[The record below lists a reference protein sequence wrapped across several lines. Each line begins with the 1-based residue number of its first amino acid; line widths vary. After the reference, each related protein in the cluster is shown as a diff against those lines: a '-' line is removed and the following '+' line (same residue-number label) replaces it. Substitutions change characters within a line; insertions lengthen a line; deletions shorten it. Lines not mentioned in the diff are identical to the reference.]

1 MVFLKHKTYS
11 FLFVLFFLLE
21 CAYSQSSKSVSNDL
35 KIADIG
41 FRLDQFST
49 VLMDAVDKQ
58 KGLLPFD
65 SLKNEISTVF
75 SSTPSILR
83 SIETK
88 NFLEAK
94 KAEAFSKY
102 FPQIRGSFSTG
113 DQKINYPDRSSLN
126 DQGRISSDGVTISQ
140 LLFDFGATSK
150 TYQSS
155 DESRKA
161 GLAKIQQERSVALLG
176 LIRAR
181 IELRRTS
188 QRLELVNAFLE
199 SRKQFLDLVR
209 QKADLGVSSNADI
222 IRAESKVFEAADEL
236 PFALKR
242 FNEAKLRYKELYGR
256 EHKGVDAYQGPVISI
271 TEFEDID
278 STLDSLSSVIEA
290 RGMLKSTEFDYEAAR
305 AKLLGTTQL
314 ESSSTKSRTNLYGPR
329 NDSSVQLVY
338 RVEFYNGGA
347 QMSAIDQAAARR
359 NELKWEVERIER
371 EQRRLLEESFASY
384 LAQRT
389 SVTSRISVL
398 RGSKAASDIT
408 KELFNYSR
416 SSLTDV
422 FKVQEDYLAAAKNLV
437 ETESD
442 LQVAYYELLHAYNF
456 LIKKFELS
464 I

>member
-1 MVFLKHKTYS
+1 MEFLKLKDIS
-11 FLFVLFFLLE
+11 FALALALLGNLVH
-21 CAYSQSSKSVSNDL
+21 AQTPQIVSNDL

-41 FRLDQFST
+41 IRLDRFSMG
-49 VLMDAVDKQ
+49 LMDAVEKQ
-58 KGLLPFD
+58 KGVQSFE
-65 SLKNEISTVF
+65 SLKSEVSSVF
-75 SSTPSILR
+75 ASTPSILR
-83 SIETK
+83 TIETQG
-88 NFLEAK
+88 LLDAK
-94 KAEAFSKY
+94 KAEAFSR
-102 FPQIRGSFSTG
+102 FLPQVRGSFSSG
-113 DQKINYPDRSSLN
+113 DQKVRYSDRSSLN
-126 DQGRISSDGVTISQ
+126 DQGRISSNGVTISQ

-161 GLAKIQQERSVALLG
+161 GLAKIQQDRSSALLA
-176 LIRAR
+176 LIRSR

-209 QKADLGVSSNADI
+209 QKASLGVNSNADI

-242 FNEAKLRYKELYGR
+242 FNEAKLRYKELYGK
-256 EHKGVDAYQGPVISI
+256 ENKGVDAYQGPAFNSA
-271 TEFEDID
+271 EFEDAD
-278 STLDSLSSVIEA
+278 SMLETLGTVIEA
-290 RGMLKSTEFDYEAAR
+290 RGMLKAAENDYEAAKAR
-305 AKLLGTTQL
+305 LLGTTQL
-314 ESSSTKSRTNLYGPR
+314 ESSTNKSRTDLYGPR
-329 NDSSVQLVY
+329 SDSSLQVVY
-338 RVEFYNGGA
+338 RVEFYSGGA
-347 QMSAIDQAAARR
+347 QMAVIDQSAAKR

-371 EQRRLLEESFASY
+371 EQRRVLEESFANY
-384 LAQRT
+384 LAQKT

-398 RGSKAASDIT
+398 RGAKAASDIT

-442 LQVAYYELLHAYNF
+442 YHVSYYEMLHAYNL
-456 LIKKFELS
+456 LIKKFEIS

>member
-1 MVFLKHKTYS
+1 MEFPKLNVLVIS
-11 FLFVLFFLLE
+11 LGLFFLGGH
-21 CAYSQSSKSVSNDL
+21 AYSQAPQIVSNDL

-41 FRLDQFST
+41 IRLDRFSIN
-49 VLMDAVDKQ
+49 LMDAVEKQ
-58 KGLLPFD
+58 KDVKSFE
-65 SLKNEISTVF
+65 SLKSEVSSVF

-83 SIETK
+83 TIETQS
-88 NFLEAK
+88 FLDAK
-94 KAEAFSKY
+94 RAEAFSR
-102 FPQIRGSFSTG
+102 FLPQVRGSFSSG
-113 DQKINYPDRSSLN
+113 DQKIRYSDRSNLN
-126 DQGRISSDGVTISQ
+126 DQGGISANGITVSQ

-155 DESRKA
+155 EASRNA
-161 GLAKIQQERSVALLG
+161 GKAKIQQDRSSALLA
-176 LIRAR
+176 LIRSR

-188 QRLELVNAFLE
+188 QRLELVNAFVE

-209 QKADLGVSSNADI
+209 QKAVLGVNSNADI

-242 FNEAKLRYKELYGR
+242 FNEAKLRYKELYGK
-256 EHKGVDAYQGPVISI
+256 ENKGVDAYQGPALNIA
-271 TEFEDID
+271 EFENADL
-278 STLDSLSSVIEA
+278 TLETLGAVIEA
-290 RGMLKSTEFDYEAAR
+290 RGMLKAAENDHEAAKAR
-305 AKLLGTTQL
+305 LLGTTQL
-314 ESSSTKSRTNLYGPR
+314 ESSRNQSRTDLYGPR
-329 NDSSVQLVY
+329 SDSSLQVVY
-338 RVEFYNGGA
+338 RVEFYSGGA
-347 QMSAIDQAAARR
+347 QMAVIDQTAAKR

-371 EQRRLLEESFASY
+371 EQRRVLQESFANY
-384 LAQRT
+384 LAQKT

-398 RGSKAASDIT
+398 RGVKAASDIT

-442 LQVAYYELLHAYNF
+442 FQVSYYEMLHSYNLL
-456 LIKKFELS
+456 LKKFEIS